1 MRVITFLIPLNNA
14 YSAPDKQ
21 VAEFLLLKMKN
32 AVVNDVVVLQAN

>member
-21 VAEFLLLKMKN
+21 VAEFFCLRKNRLHELL
-32 AVVNDVVVLQAN
+32 